1 MILTLGV
8 LAGVSHQARAEDCP
22 AAPDIGAR
30 VAALLEKAR
39 GAPDAK
45 SARPITDALWEL
57 WAKAPNE
64 QAQAVLDRGMRRRA
78 AFDLLGA
85 ISEFD
90 RLIAYCPTYAEGY
103 NQRAF
108 AHFIRGLPGRLVR
121 SGSRIGAVLAAC
133 GGDGGAGVDPD
144 GAGPDARG
152 SNCVATGVE
161 SSSVVAGTPDG
172 DPARHQAVR
181 RARSVRNALVRVYRR
196 RRCFMVARPARVVEW

>member
-1 MILTLGV
+1 MRVAVLILSLGV
-8 LAGVSHQARAEDCP
+8 LAGASHQARAEDCP

-108 AHFIRGLPGRLVR
+108 AHFIRQDYPAALSDLDRALALSPQHVAAMAGRALTLMGLGQMREGQTALRQALKVHPWLPERRMV
-121 SGSRIGAVLAAC
+121 IP
-133 GGDGGAGVDPD
+133 PD
-144 GAGPDARG
+144 
-152 SNCVATGVE
+152 TK
-161 SSSVVAGTPDG
+161 
-172 DPARHQAVR
+172 
-181 RARSVRNALVRVYRR
+181 L
-196 RRCFMVARPARVVEW
+196 